1 MKVTRPKATISV
13 RKVTNKKAVA
23 TPVKIEVMNL
33 RLQKDCLYLGET
45 DPAQFIHSNK
55 THRSVS
61 EAFRD
66 ADYATPIWRC
76 ENDWD
81 RTKEYLAWA
90 GMWVILLSALYL
102 LATWFEGVM

>member
-13 RKVTNKKAVA
+13 RKVSRTTTKK
-23 TPVKIEVMNL
+23 
-33 RLQKDCLYLGET
+33 QYLGET
-45 DPAQFIHSNK
+45 DPAQYIHSHK
-55 THRSVS
+55 THRSAS

-81 RTKEYLAWA
+81 KAKDYIGWGLIWA
-90 GMWVILLSALYL
+90 VTLYVLYL
-102 LATWFEGVM
+102 LATCFEWVMS